1 MNLTEL
7 KLNRNEFDVYVRADI
22 VQAIADGKFIADP
35 SNEHK
40 EWSDS
45 MKGRPF
51 IEVMESI
58 ADLVAIQ
65 MQETYGVPPF
75 MASVSYNGGLALIFK
90 DYEKAIRGMKRFE
103 NMPIVYMG
111 DLPDSQKSKSLK
123 IGECEKIPLWF
134 LYKDSIKSK
143 TLALACQFVWPVA
156 DDVGGNGMLD
166 GLIMAED
173 ATWRDLD
180 YVVNGNVMGV
190 VLKDTKKNRTAVA
203 ISGLRSDVAQTLRD
217 KQRYIIA
224 TAVPHDH
231 DYDLIAERA
240 MSIANLFPIVESN
253 EDEDKE

>member
-22 VQAIADGKFIADP
+22 VQAIANGRYIADP

-40 EWSDS
+40 EWIDQ
-45 MKGRPF
+45 MKGKPF
-51 IEVMESI
+51 IHVMEAM

-65 MQETYGVPPF
+65 MRETYGVPPF

-90 DYEKAIRGMKRFE
+90 DYENAIRGMKRFE
-103 NMPIVYMG
+103 NMPVVYMG

-123 IGECEKIPLWF
+123 IGGCDKVPLWF

-143 TLALACQFVWPVA
+143 TLALACQFAWPVA
-156 DDVGGNGMLD
+156 DDIGGNGMLD

-180 YVVNGNVMGV
+180 YVVNGNVLGV

-217 KQRYIIA
+217 NQRYIIA
-224 TAVPHDH
+224 TAVPYDH

-240 MSIANLFPIVESN
+240 ISIASLFPIASN
-253 EDEDKE
+253 EEEDEE